1 MAGGV
6 YHENILE
13 SIIVIRSLPFEYT
26 TLYHM
31 NLFSVVLNLIAQA
44 LHRANHFIEESQLN
58 RYIEGTNV
66 LTQEAF
72 IILSKLEKVGPR
84 RIWQITSFWR

>member
-1 MAGGV
+1 
-6 YHENILE
+6 
-13 SIIVIRSLPFEYT
+13 
-26 TLYHM
+26 M

-72 IILSKLEKVGPR
+72 YNIIEIRKSGSEENLA
-84 RIWQITSFWR
+84 ITSFWR